1 MPNQISITAAKK
13 LQDKLEGVSVPLA
26 VFSSYGSWSSTKV
39 TTQSFKDQL
48 RLRPHTFV
56 GVYTV
61 DAKLEDIAED
71 FEAVG
76 VK

>member
-1 MPNQISITAAKK
+1 MPNQITLSAAKK

-26 VFSSYGSWSSTKV
+26 VFSSLGSWSSTKV
-39 TTQSFKDQL
+39 TTQSFKNQL
-48 RLRPHTFV
+48 RLRPDTFV

-61 DAKLEDIAED
+61 DAKLEDIAADLES
-71 FEAVG
+71 VG